1 MVQNEQWLQ
10 PCTNSPA
17 HGMLCGCS
25 FQGPSRAHPCAPGP
39 IPSVKPLAVAPA
51 RAGNTPLGF
60 PKYSRKCITKQRVWD
75 EDKHCSLLG
84 KNITRNSA

>member
-10 PCTNSPA
+10 PCTNSPP
-17 HGMLCGCS
+17 HGMLWGCS

-51 RAGNTPLGF
+51 RAGNTPLGS
-60 PKYSRKCITKQRVWD
+60 PNTLGSVLQNSVYGMKINIAA
-75 EDKHCSLLG
+75 SLERL
-84 KNITRNSA
+84 